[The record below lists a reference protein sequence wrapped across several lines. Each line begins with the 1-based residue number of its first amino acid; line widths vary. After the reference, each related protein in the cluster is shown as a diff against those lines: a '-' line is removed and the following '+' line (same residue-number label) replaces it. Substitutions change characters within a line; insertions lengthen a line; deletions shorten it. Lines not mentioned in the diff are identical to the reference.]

1 MPSWRVI
8 AWGGEHDAPVNI
20 IASAW
25 ALPHEPVHVTAKA
38 PAGLAYIAA
47 VSPFGAFVVRY
58 RGVGGGGI
66 GVARASQLQLAQPLL
81 TLVWSVLLLGE
92 HCSPALP
99 LATVI
104 VLGCIVI
111 AQRART

>member
-58 RGVGGGGI
+58 RGVGGE
-66 GVARASQLQLAQPLL
+66 ASA
-81 TLVWSVLLLGE
+81 WRG
-92 HCSPALP
+92 PANSNWP
-99 LATVI
+99 SR
-104 VLGCIVI
+104 C
-111 AQRART
+111 